1 MNATLWNRAA
11 LAIVV
16 VVLAIGGPWLARQ
29 LESLPRSAVAGR
41 SEQRIVTLDV
51 TGMTCDMCAAAIRGR
66 LTQVA
71 GVSTVDVRY
80 RERRAFVV
88 CKRTVADTALTAAVQ
103 LAGPGFLAA
112 VESR

>member
-16 VVLAIGGPWLARQ
+16 IVLATGGPWLARQ

-41 SEQRIVTLDV
+41 SEQRIVTL
-51 TGMTCDMCAAAIRGR
+51 
-66 LTQVA
+66 
-71 GVSTVDVRY
+71 
-80 RERRAFVV
+80 
-88 CKRTVADTALTAAVQ
+88 VADTTLITAVQ